1 MRSTSM
7 RALSLAVLSSLLLAP
22 AMGEDARKNRK
33 AEKKRAAV
41 VEETLQRMFEE
52 SAGHADG

>member
-1 MRSTSM
+1 M

-22 AMGEDARKNRK
+22 AMGEDAWKNRK